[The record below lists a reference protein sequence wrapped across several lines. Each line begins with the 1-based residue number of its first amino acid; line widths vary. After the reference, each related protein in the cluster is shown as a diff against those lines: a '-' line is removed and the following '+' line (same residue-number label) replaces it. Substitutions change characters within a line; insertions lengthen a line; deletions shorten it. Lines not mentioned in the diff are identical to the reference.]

1 MAVTGLFG
9 DFYVVPTSGALAQA
23 WSLCQK
29 SARPYHI
36 LRRHTLK
43 LAFWPDGS
51 DTDWDWIKT
60 LEPQRIGELRIDDE
74 IAGNNNIRIIFF
86 KANIALKDDPVSA
99 SGEIM
104 RRIWILAAFQK
115 KAQGF
120 SSHQM
125 KAWKGTRTILVQ
137 RYYNGATEA

>member
-1 MAVTGLFG
+1 MAGNGLFG
-9 DFYVVPTSGALAQA
+9 DYYVVPTSGALAQA
-23 WSLCQK
+23 WALCQK
-29 SARPYHI
+29 SARSYHI

-51 DTDWDWIKT
+51 DANWDWIKT
-60 LEPQRIGELRIDDE
+60 LEQQKIGELRIDDE

-86 KANIALKDDPVSA
+86 RANIALKGDPVSA

-115 KAQGF
+115 KTQGF
-120 SSHQM
+120 
-125 KAWKGTRTILVQ
+125 
-137 RYYNGATEA
+137 

>member
-1 MAVTGLFG
+1 MVQTPIGTGSKL
-9 DFYVVPTSGALAQA
+9 
-23 WSLCQK
+23 WSSK
-29 SARPYHI
+29 
-36 LRRHTLK
+36 K
-43 LAFWPDGS
+43 
-51 DTDWDWIKT
+51 
-60 LEPQRIGELRIDDE
+60 IGELRIDDE

-86 KANIALKDDPVSA
+86 RANIALKGDPVSA

-115 KAQGF
+115 KTQGF

-137 RYYNGATEA
+137 RYYNGVAEA